1 MKKNL
6 FYIFLIFLN
15 ILALTVSCSNNK
27 DELEN
32 ENSQNEA
39 FVGTKWVLTDW
50 DYSIGDDYIGTH
62 NYTIN
67 VYFYSETEGLV
78 YYGQKDNYSDLG
90 SS

>member
-67 VYFYSETEGLV
+67 VYFYLH
-78 YYGQKDNYSDLG
+78 YYLYFFRLYCQ
-90 SS
+90 